1 LLIHFGVV
9 PSHLLIKVTQLK
21 WYPIYT
27 WPNMLKVLINNQS
40 INLPAGSTVSDA
52 LSAFGP
58 SEGPYAVALNDEFL
72 PKSRYNQQPLTDGDT
87 LDLVTPVG
95 GG

>member
-1 LLIHFGVV
+1 
-9 PSHLLIKVTQLK
+9 
-21 WYPIYT
+21 
-27 WPNMLKVLINNQS
+27 MLHILVNNQP

-52 LSAFGP
+52 LAAFGHAQ
-58 SEGPYAVALNDEFL
+58 GPFAVALNDEFL
-72 PKSRYNQQPLTDGDT
+72 PKSRYGQQALSDGDT